1 MSEVIQI
8 DNIPYMVGRHRR
20 IVRSPLPECATDRS
34 VVLVGEDA
42 ILGFWMENVL
52 YLFTQTGSIPQ
63 LRSINP
69 QVSLFPIFK
78 SNGIT
83 IFPSRKDQVF
93 L

>member
-8 DNIPYMVGRHRR
+8 DNIPYMVGWHRR
-20 IVRSPLPECATDRS
+20 IVRSPLPACATDRS

-52 YLFTQTGSIPQ
+52 YLFTQAGSIPQ

-69 QVSLFPIFK
+69 QISLFPIFK

-93 L
+93 F

>member
-1 MSEVIQI
+1 MGPVIQI
-8 DNIPYMVGRHRR
+8 DNITHIVGRNRW
-20 IVRSPLPECATDRS
+20 IVGGSLSYRATGGG
-34 VVLVGEDA
+34 VFLVGDGA

-69 QVSLFPIFK
+69 QISLFPIFK